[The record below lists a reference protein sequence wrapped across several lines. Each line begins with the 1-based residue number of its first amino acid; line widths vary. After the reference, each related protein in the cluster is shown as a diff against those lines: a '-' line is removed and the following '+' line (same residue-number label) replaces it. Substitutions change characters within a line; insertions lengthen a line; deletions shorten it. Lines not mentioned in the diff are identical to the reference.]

1 MKSMTGYGRAKQ
13 ELHGRTITAELRAV
27 NHRYLDCTVKAPR
40 QYGFLDDAVKKAAAA
55 RIARGKVEVYIGVE
69 TQEGGD
75 IAVTVNHAV
84 AEHYL
89 AALHELADRYGLRD
103 DVSVMSLA
111 KLPDVL
117 GSERIEQDADEMTRD
132 VLSVFGEACDNFDE
146 MRTREGAKL
155 AEDVRNRASE
165 IERMVG
171 EVEVRSPERVREYR
185 EKLLARMK
193 EVLADTSIDE
203 TRIVTEAAIY
213 ADKTA
218 VDEETVRLRSHL
230 QQLDGMLNEVKPVGR
245 KLDFLVQEM
254 NRETNTIGSKANDV
268 SMAQVV
274 VNIKSEIECRRP
286 ATAAW
291 SWTAPTA
298 DAPAPCSSWTATM
311 WCSAPCS
318 RRPLRLVLRARPR
331 KENQKMRKGTLYV
344 FTGPSGAGKGTV
356 LSRLLSE
363 DEKLF
368 FSISAT
374 TRAPRP
380 GEKDGVQYYFLTKED
395 FEAKIAANAFLEHA
409 KYVDNYYGTLEA
421 PVNEK
426 LEEGCDVILE
436 IEVQGAM
443 QVHEKRPDAVMVFI
457 APPSFEELANR
468 LRGRGTEDEAK
479 VQKRLE
485 TAKGELAQ
493 QDKFDYVV
501 VNDTVERAVEELHG
515 ILAKRR

>member
-1 MKSMTGYGRAKQ
+1 M
-13 ELHGRTITAELRAV
+13 
-27 NHRYLDCTVKAPR
+27 
-40 QYGFLDDAVKKAAAA
+40 KKAAAA

-89 AALHELADRYGLRD
+89 TALHELADKYGLRD

-268 SMAQVV
+268 SMAQIV
-274 VNIKSEIECRRP
+274 VNIKSEIE
-286 ATAAW
+286 
-291 SWTAPTA
+291 
-298 DAPAPCSSWTATM
+298 
-311 WCSAPCS
+311 
-318 RRPLRLVLRARPR
+318 
-331 KENQKMRKGTLYV
+331 
-344 FTGPSGAGKGTV
+344 
-356 LSRLLSE
+356 
-363 DEKLF
+363 
-368 FSISAT
+368 
-374 TRAPRP
+374 
-380 GEKDGVQYYFLTKED
+380 
-395 FEAKIAANAFLEHA
+395 KIREQIQN
-409 KYVDNYYGTLEA
+409 
-421 PVNEK
+421 
-426 LEEGCDVILE
+426 
-436 IEVQGAM
+436 IE
-443 QVHEKRPDAVMVFI
+443 
-457 APPSFEELANR
+457 
-468 LRGRGTEDEAK
+468 
-479 VQKRLE
+479 
-485 TAKGELAQ
+485 
-493 QDKFDYVV
+493 
-501 VNDTVERAVEELHG
+501 
-515 ILAKRR
+515 

>member
-1 MKSMTGYGRAKQ
+1 MPDVSQPELDRCAKQ

-268 SMAQVV
+268 SMAQIV
-274 VNIKSEIECRRP
+274 VNIKSEIE
-286 ATAAW
+286 
-291 SWTAPTA
+291 
-298 DAPAPCSSWTATM
+298 
-311 WCSAPCS
+311 
-318 RRPLRLVLRARPR
+318 
-331 KENQKMRKGTLYV
+331 
-344 FTGPSGAGKGTV
+344 
-356 LSRLLSE
+356 
-363 DEKLF
+363 
-368 FSISAT
+368 
-374 TRAPRP
+374 
-380 GEKDGVQYYFLTKED
+380 
-395 FEAKIAANAFLEHA
+395 KIREQIQN
-409 KYVDNYYGTLEA
+409 
-421 PVNEK
+421 
-426 LEEGCDVILE
+426 
-436 IEVQGAM
+436 IE
-443 QVHEKRPDAVMVFI
+443 
-457 APPSFEELANR
+457 
-468 LRGRGTEDEAK
+468 
-479 VQKRLE
+479 
-485 TAKGELAQ
+485 
-493 QDKFDYVV
+493 
-501 VNDTVERAVEELHG
+501 
-515 ILAKRR
+515 